1 MLACSLYRLKMFVT
15 YLSARASPSFMT
27 YNKVFEVNLGKVVI
41 STECALMALDDNN
54 PLSEKEMSAFKL
66 TSQGMKTHDIATA

>member
-1 MLACSLYRLKMFVT
+1 
-15 YLSARASPSFMT
+15 MT